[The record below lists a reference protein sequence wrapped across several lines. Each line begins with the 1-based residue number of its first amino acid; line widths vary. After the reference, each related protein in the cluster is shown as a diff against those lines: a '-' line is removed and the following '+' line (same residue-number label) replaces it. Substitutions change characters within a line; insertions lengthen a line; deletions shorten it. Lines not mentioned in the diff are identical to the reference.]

1 MATTMVA
8 QQHHAP
14 AEAAG
19 NGASDHQHDDDD
31 DDVFDRVF
39 TSFEATVLPYIL
51 TTTEGNSHNAFLED
65 DDGAAPIL
73 DYVCENVE
81 QFACRDDAPHLL
93 LEEQVANA
101 LGVGGVSSKKEPD
114 TEFQHHQYSIDR
126 DNSLVEQDLSAGTPV
141 VMMMPTTS
149 EPMKSRSTIASVS
162 SSLSGSS
169 TSSARAARGFRA
181 KSRIKIQP
189 CGAEGDVL
197 DYVFEETVERHTC
210 GAATG
215 TGVSPSTTTRD
226 AAAAPP
232 PPAAAARIEQ
242 EEGENQQG
250 GGSGDPP
257 GMVLCGDHGGV
268 VAAASAAAAAA
279 TSPCWVTTGSTSTS
293 TPESN
298 KKHTRHLIQ
307 PCGTEGDVLDY
318 TFEQTETF
326 TCGEQSVP
334 TGRET
339 TMPLPPVPGA
349 CVGSSGGGG
358 GGGGDDHRTT
368 KAGDGSRHRRR
379 RGEHKEL
386 MGIETQRFTVE
397 PTTPPRRRKKGILS
411 KLSGAAATAAAAAAS
426 SKRFSSS
433 NSSRRRT
440 IKTKKSQD
448 SVDSSASTSSEEIQL
463 FFRPQRS

>member
-8 QQHHAP
+8 QHHAP
-14 AEAAG
+14 SSSAAG
-19 NGASDHQHDDDD
+19 SSADHQDDD

-51 TTTEGNSHNAFLED
+51 TEDSHSFLLED
-65 DDGAAPIL
+65 DDGAAPML

-81 QFACRDDAPHLL
+81 QFACSDDAPHLL

-197 DYVFEETVERHTC
+197 DYVFERTERHTC
-210 GAATG
+210 GAGTQQAG
-215 TGVSPSTTTRD
+215 TGGSPPRTTTTTTRD
-226 AAAAPP
+226 APTSAAKL
-232 PPAAAARIEQ
+232 EQ
-242 EEGENQQG
+242 DEKEEKQQEG
-250 GGSGDPP
+250 GGGGGGDPP

-279 TSPCWVTTGSTSTS
+279 TSPCWATGGTGTS
-293 TPESN
+293 TPYYSN
-298 KKHTRHLIQ
+298 SKDRTHHLIQ
-307 PCGTEGDVLDY
+307 PCGSEGDVLDY

-326 TCGEQSVP
+326 TCGEKSIP
-334 TGRET
+334 TGREA
-339 TMPLPPVPGA
+339 TMPKVQVPA
-349 CVGSSGGGG
+349 CGGGG
-358 GGGGDDHRTT
+358 GGASGSGGDDDDHT
-368 KAGDGSRHRRR
+368 KEADGTRR
-379 RGEHKEL
+379 RGEHREL

-448 SVDSSASTSSEEIQL
+448 SVESSASASSSSSSSDEIQL
-463 FFRPQRS
+463 FFRPKRS